1 MYKILMTGG
10 GTAGHV
16 TPNIALIDRLKN
28 EFEIEYVG
36 SIDGIEKSLISD
48 LGIKFHKISSGKLR
62 RYFDLKNFTDIFRIV
77 KGLGDANDIIKKVK
91 PDVIFSKG
99 GFVTV
104 PVVIAGKLNNV
115 PVIIHESDI
124 SCGLA
129 NKLAMPFSKYICCSF
144 PETLEHL
151 PKKKSFLTATPIRR
165 ELFSGN
171 AEKGRKMAGF
181 ENNMPI
187 VLVMGGSLG
196 SAKIN
201 KYLRESL
208 GNLQNKYNIIHLCG
222 KNNLD
227 KTINAKNY
235 KQYEYISK
243 NLEDLFAA
251 ADIVVSRSGANSIS
265 EFLALK
271 KPNLLIPLSKKAS
284 RGDQILNAESF
295 LKQGFSKVLPEENLN
310 SENLIK
316 NIEELFSEKEKYIK
330 RMSDSKLTN
339 GVEEVCKIINSAIKK

>member
-1 MYKILMTGG
+1 MTGG